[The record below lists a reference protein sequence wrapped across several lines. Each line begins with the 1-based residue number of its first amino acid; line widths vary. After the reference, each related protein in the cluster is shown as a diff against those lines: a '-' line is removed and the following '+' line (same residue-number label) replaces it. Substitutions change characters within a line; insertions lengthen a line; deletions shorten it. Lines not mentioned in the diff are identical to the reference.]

1 MATKRWTILKL
12 LQWTTEY
19 FQKKGIE
26 TPRSEAEVLLS
37 HTLGL
42 RRIDLYLRYDQPL
55 NPDELASFRE
65 IVRRRVARE
74 PSQYITGRKEFWSLE
89 FEVNP
94 SVLIPRPET
103 ELLVEKAIECILTR
117 GYSRVLE
124 IGTGSGAIIVSV
136 VHEVPVL
143 NFAVA
148 TDISVEAI
156 LVARRNALKHGVE
169 DKIDF
174 VVADLFSAFR
184 LGYFFDLII
193 SNPPYI
199 SDREYETLAPEIRYY
214 EPSVALLGGGL
225 DGTDKIK
232 TILADGWKYLR
243 VGGMMI
249 IEIGHSQADGL
260 KRFLGEMLGD
270 SIENGSCRINVIRD
284 YSGFDRILC
293 VEKA

>member
-1 MATKRWTILKL
+1 MTTKRWTILKL

-26 TPRSEAEVLLS
+26 SPRSEAEVLLS

-55 NPDELASFRE
+55 DPDELASFRE

-74 PSQYITGRKEFWSLE
+74 PSQYITGRKEFWSME

-103 ELLVEKAIECILTR
+103 ELLVEKAVECVLTR
-117 GYSRVLE
+117 GYRRVLE
-124 IGTGSGAIIVSV
+124 IGTGSGAVIVSI
-136 VHEVPVL
+136 VHELPVL
-143 NFAVA
+143 EFAVA
-148 TDISVEAI
+148 TDVSYEAI

-169 DKIDF
+169 DKINF
-174 VVADLFSAFR
+174 VVSDLFSAFKGGA
-184 LGYFFDLII
+184 LFDLIV

-199 SDREYETLAPEIRYY
+199 SNEEYKTLAPEIRNY
-214 EPSVALLGGGL
+214 EPSIALLGGGP
-225 DGTDKIK
+225 DGTDKIRA
-232 TILADGWKYLR
+232 ILTDGWKYLK
-243 VGGMMI
+243 VGAMML
-249 IEIGHSQADGL
+249 IEIGHGQTEGL
-260 KRFLGEMLGD
+260 KRFLGEV
-270 SIENGSCRINVIRD
+270 SENWMKDGSCRINVIRD

-293 VEKA
+293 VEKV